1 MSQPKTTLYIL
12 YNADA
17 SVLGK
22 LNYAYR
28 KLSSEK
34 DKPACAACDITHGG
48 LRLDETK
55 AWKGIKEKLTTEEGV
70 EIRQLHRDELEGK
83 VKDFMQGNAAVEYP
97 VVLNGDE
104 AAEGNFKVAMDRHE
118 LGQCSGSADAFM
130 EKLREKGVLGA
141 GKSSSSL

>member
-1 MSQPKTTLYIL
+1 MPQTIRTTLYIL

-17 SVLGK
+17 SILGK

-55 AWKGIKEKLTTEEGV
+55 AWKGIKDKLTTEEGL
-70 EIRQLHRDELEGK
+70 EIKQLHRDELDGK
-83 VKDFMQGNAAVEYP
+83 VKEFMQGNEGVEYP
-97 VVLNGDE
+97 VVLAGDE
-104 AAEGNFKVAMDRHE
+104 PGGLRVAMDRHE
-118 LGQCSGSADAFM
+118 LGACSGSADAFVG
-130 EKLREKGVLGA
+130 KLREKEVLGS
-141 GKSSSSL
+141 GKSLSSSL